1 MTSELTG
8 PVEVVGT
15 GLLGTSIAL
24 ACRRAGLEVLLTDVA
39 PEHVRTATGLG
50 AGRVRRPDDRPQLVV
65 VAVPPDHLAEEIAAA
80 LRSTD
85 AVVTDVGSIKGA
97 PLEAAR
103 ALVDEEALGRY
114 VGSHPM
120 AGSERSGPFAASQA
134 LFDGRPWAVTPHG
147 TADPRSVELVTDLA
161 ELCGATPVT
170 FSPDEHDQ
178 AVARTSHLPHLL
190 AALVAGRLTDA
201 PRSHLALSGQGV
213 RDVTRVAG
221 GDARLWQQ
229 IITANTTAL
238 SALLLDVRD
247 DVDTLLAAL
256 SSGDRAPIGA
266 VLDRGVEGTAVIPG
280 KHGTPTGAMS
290 TVFVTIPDHP
300 GELARLFADASD
312 IGVNIEDLRIDH
324 DPTREYGLVEI
335 TVAAD
340 AADHLLG
347 SLEDRSW
354 TTHR

>member
-1 MTSELTG
+1 MLEG
-8 PVEVVGT
+8 PVLVVGA

-24 ACRRAGLEVLLTDVA
+24 ALRRRDVDVA
-39 PEHVRTATGLG
+39 LRDVSQENLRIATAVGAASVDADGIRPE
-50 AGRVRRPDDRPQLVV
+50 LVV
-65 VAVPPDHLAEEIAAA
+65 VAVPPDHLAEEIAVA

-97 PLEAAR
+97 PLIAAR
-103 ALVDEEALGRY
+103 ALVDVKALSRY

-134 LFDGRPWAVTPHG
+134 LFDGRPWAVTPHD

-161 ELCGATPVT
+161 ELCGATPVRFT
-170 FSPDEHDQ
+170 PDEHDE

-221 GDARLWQQ
+221 GDAGLWQQ
-229 IITANTTAL
+229 IISANTTAL

-247 DVDTLLAAL
+247 DVDTLLTAL

-280 KHGTPTGAMS
+280 KHGAPTGAMS

-324 DPTREYGLVEI
+324 DPAREYGLVEI
-335 TVAAD
+335 TVAAN

-347 SLEDRSW
+347 SLEDRGW